1 MLDLSMIG
9 FRNIEE
15 GVELIGQIKKKNM
28 EAFSV
33 IATAMM
39 SRQAVLQSFANKI
52 IAELGAQCIPLLHYL
67 FFVLWSEGLV
77 ILEKKS
83 EHIAVCLYKKEVNRL
98 PRLFAAV
105 KKNRKKAINVYIR
118 GVRLG
123 SVKVLAH
130 ALAYGWESVGVKLDQ
145 RQADYFF
152 LHTMALLYTVQEC
165 VVSEDEE
172 EQGDEADFLDLL
184 EPDMVL

>member
-1 MLDLSMIG
+1 MLDLSMIS
-9 FRNIEE
+9 FRDLEE
-15 GVELIGQIKKKNM
+15 GMELIGRIKKKNR
-28 EAFSV
+28 EDFSV
-33 IATAMM
+33 IVTAIMN
-39 SRQAVLQSFANKI
+39 RQVVFQSFANKI
-52 IAELGAQCIPLLHYL
+52 NVELGAQCIPLLNYL
-67 FFVLWSEGLV
+67 FFALWSEGLV
-77 ILEKKS
+77 TLDKER
-83 EHIAVCLYKKEVNRL
+83 EHIAVGLYKKEVNRL
-98 PRLFAAV
+98 RRFFAAV

-118 GVRLG
+118 GIRLG
-123 SVKVLAH
+123 NVKVLAH
-130 ALAYGWESVGVKLDQ
+130 ALAYGWESVRVKLDQ